1 MKKVS
6 ITVIGVQGVDGQK
19 ERVTTKSIGTIEKMG
34 NGYLL
39 KYSENS
45 TADVPAVSTEL
56 LVRSDKTATL
66 TRNGGIES
74 KLIISEGKSSN
85 CLYST
90 PVGSINL
97 TVTGERVNY
106 RLTEMTGEMYL
117 SYKISQNGN
126 LISKNEVRIIIKEV

>member
-39 KYSENS
+39 KYSENA
-45 TADVPAVSTEL
+45 TADVPAVSTEF

-66 TRNGGIES
+66 TRNGGIKS